1 MQVAGETDPATCQHA
16 LRQARR
22 LARNLQGAPKP
33 YRYRTRGMMATLG
46 TRHGIALVGKVRVR
60 GLSGWLIARGY
71 HLVQLPFAARRVR
84 VMQDWVSAAL
94 FRRDVAALTDGR
106 SR

>member
-1 MQVAGETDPATCQHA
+1 MSQPLSPRTRTLPTSA
-16 LRQARR
+16 
-22 LARNLQGAPKP
+22 KP
-33 YRYRTRGMMATLG
+33 YRYRTRGERELDE
-46 TRHGIALVGKVRVR
+46 VV
-60 GLSGWLIARGY
+60 
-71 HLVQLPFAARRVR
+71 AARRVR